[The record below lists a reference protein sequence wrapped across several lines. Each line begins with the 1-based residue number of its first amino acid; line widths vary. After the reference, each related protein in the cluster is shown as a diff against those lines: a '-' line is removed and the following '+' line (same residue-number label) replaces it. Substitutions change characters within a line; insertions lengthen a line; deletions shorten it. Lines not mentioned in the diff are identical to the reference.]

1 MWLELLSVLPRV
13 GIQRG
18 PVQFFPPE
26 ALGAN
31 IGPVPV
37 HTNGRNQSLDFRAGV
52 ALSLHFGLEL
62 DVRHLAT
69 RECAQVQ
76 AWIALHK
83 RLRAQLRHSPAL
95 CLPMLHL
102 ERRYRITRLDPPGM
116 VPASAVLD
124 AALHQRLRGRH
135 THMAHGAWL
144 IHTGL
149 TLARKAAESGQINQ
163 FQSIA
168 AS

>member
-1 MWLELLSVLPRV
+1 MCAPYQRESVHRYK
-13 GIQRG
+13 
-18 PVQFFPPE
+18 
-26 ALGAN
+26 LGL
-31 IGPVPV
+31 
-37 HTNGRNQSLDFRAGV
+37 HSTND
-52 ALSLHFGLEL
+52 
-62 DVRHLAT
+62 
-69 RECAQVQ
+69 C
-76 AWIALHK
+76 
-83 RLRAQLRHSPAL
+83 AQLRHSPAL

-102 ERRYRITRLDPPGM
+102 ERRYRITRLDPPVM

-149 TLARKAAESGQINQ
+149 TLARMAAESVQINQ